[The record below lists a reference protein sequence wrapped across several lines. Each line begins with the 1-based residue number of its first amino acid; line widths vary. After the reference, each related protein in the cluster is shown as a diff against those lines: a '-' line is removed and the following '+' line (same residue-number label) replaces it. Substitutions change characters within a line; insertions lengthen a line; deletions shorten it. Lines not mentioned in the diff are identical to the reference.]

1 MTADMTPPPENN
13 GAHKAEDL
21 PHPLFTGGVYD
32 KLKVIVQVVLPGL
45 ITLYT
50 AVAGLWDWANTL
62 QVVGTLGAINTF
74 LGLLVG
80 VSSSKFNAAQAI
92 KSERKQAG
100 FISAT
105 GGVNELSGHPDLAL
119 TLTKDP
125 AEILE
130 KGEVTFKVGPAP
142 MSR

>member
-1 MTADMTPPPENN
+1 MSEETPVAGE
-13 GAHKAEDL
+13 HKADDI
-21 PHPLFTGGVYD
+21 PSPLFTGAVYD
-32 KLKVIVQVVLPGL
+32 KLKVLVQVVLPGV

-50 AVAGLWDWANTL
+50 ALAGLWEWSNTL
-62 QVVGTLGAINTF
+62 QVVGTLGALNTF

-80 VSSSKFNAAQAI
+80 ASSSKFNAAQAI
-92 KSERKQAG
+92 KAERKQAG

-105 GGVNELSGHPDLAL
+105 GGFNELSGHPDLAL

-130 KGEVTFKVGPAP
+130 KGEVTLKVGPPPPAVG
-142 MSR
+142 